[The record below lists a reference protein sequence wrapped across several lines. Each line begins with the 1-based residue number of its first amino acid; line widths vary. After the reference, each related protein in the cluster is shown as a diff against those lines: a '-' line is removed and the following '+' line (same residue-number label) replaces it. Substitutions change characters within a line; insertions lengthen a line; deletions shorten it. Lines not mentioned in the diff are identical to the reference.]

1 MSPSKLSTLALA
13 LLLAGGLVALQGC
26 ASVNPSSAQATE
38 GSPESAQVE
47 IVSVPHDPDL
57 PVFLVAV
64 DRLDTAASGRTSG
77 GGFDFGPGRT
87 VGEGVSAQ
95 LKTALTRSGN
105 IALVDMD
112 TLVRRPDGTYE
123 AMNIREGE
131 VGPFV
136 IRGTVTEFNETAE
149 AVERGRG
156 GSGNA
161 IGRFFQWIGSRLGLT
176 AVRDIGTGTRI
187 ADPSY
192 ERRQARRSGMVGMDL
207 QLYDGRT
214 GRVARGYTASGTFTS
229 VTDQSAAGAF
239 GIGGDDAA
247 FASSALGQATR
258 AAMNDALLQTMDG
271 LRAAPD

>member
-1 MSPSKLSTLALA
+1 MCSFRFHALFTIVFVAAGA
-13 LLLAGGLVALQGC
+13 LALQGC
-26 ASVNPSSAQATE
+26 ATVDPSSARAAE

-47 IVSVPHDPDL
+47 IVSLPHDPNQ

-64 DRLDTAASGRTSG
+64 DRFDTAASGRTSG

-95 LKTALTRSGN
+95 LRTALTRSGN

-123 AMNIREGE
+123 ARNIQEGE

-136 IRGTVTEFNETAE
+136 IRGVVTEFNETAE
-149 AVERGRG
+149 AVESGRG
-156 GSGNA
+156 GSGGA
-161 IGRFFQWIGSRLGLT
+161 IGRFFQWIGSRLGIG
-176 AVRDIGTGTRI
+176 AVRDVGTGTRI
-187 ADPSY
+187 ADPRY

-239 GIGGDDAA
+239 GIRGDDAA

-258 AAMNDALLQTMDG
+258 AAMNDALLETMEG
-271 LRAAPD
+271 LRTVRR